1 LVLTANSS
9 LATETAMQKLLENKI
24 AVVTG
29 GGRGIGEAIA
39 RRLAGEG
46 ASIAVCDVMLDN
58 AQKVADDLGKLGVKA
73 RAYAVNVT
81 DAAQVADVCK
91 KIVAEFGHVDI
102 LVNNAGVTR
111 DNLLLRMSEADWDL
125 VLDVNL
131 KGAFLFTK
139 GLIPSMMKQQG
150 GAIVNIASI
159 VGVLGNAGQA
169 NYSASKAGMIGLT
182 KTVAKEYAKRGI
194 RANAI
199 APGFI
204 QTAMTDKLTEE
215 QKKMQTDVIGL
226 ARMGQPDDV
235 ANTVLFLASDLS
247 SYVTGQVIGVDGGL
261 RI

>member
-1 LVLTANSS
+1 
-9 LATETAMQKLLENKI
+9 MQKLLENKV

-39 RRLAGEG
+39 RRLAAEG
-46 ASIAVCDVMLDN
+46 ASVAVCDVMREN
-58 AQKVADDLGKLGVKA
+58 AQKVADDLVQLGVKSV
-73 RAYAVNVT
+73 AYAVNVT
-81 DAAQVADVCK
+81 DSTAVADVCA
-91 KIVAEFGHVDI
+91 KIVADFGRVDI
-102 LVNNAGVTR
+102 LVNNAGITR
-111 DNLLLRMSEADWDL
+111 DNLLLRMSEQDWDL

-139 GLIPSMMKQQG
+139 GILPAMIKQRS

-235 ANTVLFLASDLS
+235 ANAVLFLASDLS
-247 SYVTGQVIGVDGGL
+247 SYVTGQVLGVDGGL

>member
-1 LVLTANSS
+1 
-9 LATETAMQKLLENKI
+9 MQKLLEGKV

-29 GGRGIGEAIA
+29 GGRGIGESIA
-39 RRLAGEG
+39 RKLASEG
-46 ASIAVCDVMLDN
+46 AGVALCDVMLDN
-58 AQKVADDLGKLGVKA
+58 AQKVADSLTKTGVQS

-81 DAAQVADVCK
+81 DGKQVAEVCE
-91 KIVAEFGHVDI
+91 KIVADFGRVDV
-102 LVNNAGVTR
+102 LVNNAGITR

-139 GLIPSMMKQQG
+139 SLVPAMMKQRG

-159 VGVLGNAGQA
+159 VGVMGNPGQA

-204 QTAMTDKLTEE
+204 QTAMTDKLTDD
-215 QKKMQTDVIGL
+215 QKKLQTDYIGL
-226 ARMGQPDDV
+226 GRLGQPDDV
-235 ANTVLFLASDLS
+235 ANTVLYLASDLS
-247 SYVTGQVIGVDGGL
+247 GYVTGQVIGVDGGL

>member
-1 LVLTANSS
+1 
-9 LATETAMQKLLENKI
+9 MQKLLEGKV

-29 GGRGIGEAIA
+29 GGRGIGESIA
-39 RRLAGEG
+39 RKLAGEG
-46 ASIAVCDVMLDN
+46 AGIALCDVMLEN
-58 AQKVADDLGKLGVKA
+58 AQKVAESLTKTDVQS

-81 DAAQVADVCK
+81 DGKQVAEVCE
-91 KIVAEFGHVDI
+91 KIVADFGRVDV
-102 LVNNAGVTR
+102 LVNNAGITR

-139 GLIPSMMKQQG
+139 SLVPAMMKQRG

-159 VGVLGNAGQA
+159 VGVMGNAGQA

-204 QTAMTDKLTEE
+204 QTAMTDKLTDD
-215 QKKMQTDVIGL
+215 QKKLQTDYIGL
-226 ARMGQPDDV
+226 GRLGQPDDV
-235 ANTVLFLASDLS
+235 ANTVLYLASDLS
-247 SYVTGQVIGVDGGL
+247 GYVTGQVIGVDGGL

>member
-1 LVLTANSS
+1 
-9 LATETAMQKLLENKI
+9 MQKLLENKV

-39 RRLAGEG
+39 RRLAAEG
-46 ASIAVCDVMLDN
+46 ASVAVCDVMREN
-58 AQKVADDLGKLGVKA
+58 AQKVADDLVQLGVKSV
-73 RAYAVNVT
+73 AYAVNVT
-81 DAAQVADVCK
+81 DSAAVADVCA
-91 KIVAEFGHVDI
+91 KIVADFGRVDI
-102 LVNNAGVTR
+102 LVNNAGITR
-111 DNLLLRMSEADWDL
+111 DNLLLRMSEQDWDL

-139 GLIPSMMKQQG
+139 GILPAMIKQRS

-235 ANTVLFLASDLS
+235 ANAVLFLASDLS
-247 SYVTGQVIGVDGGL
+247 SYVTGQVLGVDGGL

>member
-1 LVLTANSS
+1 
-9 LATETAMQKLLENKI
+9 MQKLLENKV

-39 RRLAGEG
+39 RRLAAEG

-58 AQKVADDLGKLGVKA
+58 AQKVAADLAAFGVTG

-81 DAAQVADVCK
+81 DAAQVAGVCA
-91 KIVAEFGHVDI
+91 KITADFGHVDI
-102 LVNNAGVTR
+102 LVNNAGITR
-111 DNLLLRMSEADWDL
+111 DGLLLRMTEQDWDL
-125 VLDVNL
+125 VLGVNL

-139 GLIPSMMKQQG
+139 ALLPSMMKQRG

-182 KTVAKEYAKRGI
+182 KTIAKEYAKRGI

-204 QTAMTDKLTEE
+204 QTAMTDFLTEE
-215 QKKMQTDVIGL
+215 QKKMQADYIGL

-235 ANTVLFLASDLS
+235 ANAVLFLASDLA
-247 SYVTGQVIGVDGGL
+247 SYVTGQVLGVDGGL

>member
-1 LVLTANSS
+1 
-9 LATETAMQKLLENKI
+9 MQKLLENKV

-46 ASIAVCDVMLDN
+46 ASIAVCDVMLEN
-58 AQKVADDLGKLGVKA
+58 AQRVADGLVALGVKA
-73 RAYAVNVT
+73 HAYAVNVT
-81 DAAQVADVCK
+81 DGAQVADTCK
-91 KIVAEFGHVDI
+91 KIVAEFGRVDI
-102 LVNNAGVTR
+102 LVNNAGITR
-111 DNLLLRMSEADWDL
+111 DGLLLRMSEADWDL

-139 GLIPSMMKQQG
+139 GLLPSMMKQQG
-150 GAIVNIASI
+150 AAIVNIASI

-182 KTVAKEYAKRGI
+182 KTVAKEYAKRGV

-204 QTAMTDKLTEE
+204 QTAMTDQLTEE

-235 ANTVLFLASDLS
+235 ANAVLFLASDLS

>member
-1 LVLTANSS
+1 
-9 LATETAMQKLLENKI
+9 MQKLLENKV

-29 GGRGIGEAIA
+29 GGRGIGESIA

-46 ASIAVCDVMLDN
+46 ARVAVCDVMLDN
-58 AQKVADDLGKLGVKA
+58 AQKVADELGG

-81 DAAQVADVCK
+81 DGAQVAAVCA
-91 KIVAEFGHVDI
+91 KIVADFGHVDI

-139 GLIPSMMKQQG
+139 GLIPSMMKQRG

-169 NYSASKAGMIGLT
+169 NYSASKAGMIGMT

-235 ANTVLFLASDLS
+235 ANAVLFLASDLS